1 MATHNLSEPPAQSS
15 RRICTLTQHHRDA
28 LLQAIENICK
38 IEAARD
44 TFAQV
49 LDGVPAGALL
59 DDDSQAMITYQNA
72 APGSRLFN
80 TRLIELVSRAIH
92 QIAVELAFLDQSP
105 HKEDGL
111 LAFSPPESDWVF
123 WKYSPNGP
131 LPTWLHVQ
139 WYQNFKHYPNGP
151 SDMIGY
157 WAENY
162 IIGGI
167 LLFERRHESSG
178 PFPGYDAEIDVSQL
192 ITRSTRST
200 VKIMS
205 LS

>member
-38 IEAARD
+38 TEAARD

-59 DDDSQAMITYQNA
+59 DDGHAMITYQSA

-192 ITRSTRST
+192 ITRGTRST